1 MRGSSRLLEDEKYL
15 VHHAHSAS
23 RTRRRLGWCQNSGV
37 PAFSVRAQAELLRIQ
52 RSSFRYCTEQ
62 LEAFRRSDE
71 QLLFVHIREP
81 EEIAR
86 FRESAGEECRTLLVT
101 RPAMEQARGA
111 LGNRSD
117 DGVAGYQYDRV
128 FVNDGALD
136 ALPDKVHAFFADW
149 LKNTQ

>member
-1 MRGSSRLLEDEKYL
+1 MCAPALP
-15 VHHAHSAS
+15 AA
-23 RTRRRLGWCQNSGV
+23 
-37 PAFSVRAQAELLRIQ
+37 PAFTPDGELLVRGGDVVLPDRVVRADVLVAFSESDENKAGTAALVRNGIWDRSEAAAELGVAFQQ
-52 RSSFRYCTEQ
+52 RHRDA
-62 LEAFRRSDE
+62 AF
-71 QLLFVHIREP
+71 
-81 EEIAR
+81 
-86 FRESAGEECRTLLVT
+86 G
-101 RPAMEQARGA
+101 EQARGA